1 MIRSLIPLALVL
13 AGCPTP
19 PESGAGGGG
28 GGGGGGGA
36 PPVAGGGGGGGAGTV
51 DEGARGGTFTVQAV
65 KDAPEQ
71 PTEGGMSS
79 SEAQALVKEG
89 PHITLSGEILCTSC
103 KGSLVLNV
111 SPFQDPEG
119 GDTKAPNKQL
129 QFQSVL
135 LDGPGAFN
143 VAVPKYA
150 GKLVIEVLDDQDGNG
165 RPSPGE
171 PFAVLHEHGKI
182 GGRKSHT
189 GLTVDFSQ
197 TPPPPPNGAAPEG
210 KAGKAGKANMAWL
223 LNIILLCASS
233 IVPPPL
239 A

>member
-1 MIRSLIPLALVL
+1 MIRNLIPLVVLL

-28 GGGGGGGA
+28 AGGPGGGGGV
-36 PPVAGGGGGGGAGTV
+36 PPVAGGGGAGTV
-51 DEGARGGTFTVQAV
+51 DEGAKGGTFTVQKV
-65 KDAPEQ
+65 DDVPGQ
-71 PTEGGMSS
+71 PVENGMSS
-79 SEAQALVKEG
+79 AESQTLVKDG

-103 KGSLVLNV
+103 KGKLVFNV
-111 SPFQDPEG
+111 TPFQDPENS
-119 GDTKAPNKQL
+119 DTKAPEKQMV
-129 QFQSVL
+129 FQPVV
-135 LDGPGAFN
+135 LDGAGAFN
-143 VAVPKYA
+143 VAVPKHK

-197 TPPPPPNGAAPEG
+197 TPPPPPTGAPPEGPEGKAEG
-210 KAGKAGKANMAWL
+210 KAGKGKKGKKGKKGGKRK
-223 LNIILLCASS
+223 
-233 IVPPPL
+233 
-239 A
+239 